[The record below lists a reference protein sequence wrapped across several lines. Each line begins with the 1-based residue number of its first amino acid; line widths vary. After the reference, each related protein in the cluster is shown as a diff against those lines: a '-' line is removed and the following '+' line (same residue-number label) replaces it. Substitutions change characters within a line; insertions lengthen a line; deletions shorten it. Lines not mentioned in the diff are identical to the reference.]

1 MEALFLIEVP
11 GEKKKTIVCQVDK
24 NLQAFGSQNHVAVL
38 QCMLIFTL
46 RVTELK
52 APAGPHLPISP

>member
-1 MEALFLIEVP
+1 MRFL
-11 GEKKKTIVCQVDK
+11 GEKKKTVVCQVDK
-24 NLQAFGSQNHVAVL
+24 NLQAFGSQNHLAVL

-46 RVTELK
+46 QITELK